1 MIDIAI
7 ATCSDHPD
15 LGHHDRGVIAELAEL
30 GIRATPLVWTD
41 AEANARLE
49 KFAAVVVQ
57 STWDSHLDP
66 LAFATWARRVHAQ
79 TVLLNP
85 LPLLEWNLNKRYLQE
100 LEQRG
105 IPITPTLWLSAG
117 SSVDL
122 RHEVIQR
129 GWTRFVIKPVVSAG
143 ATETHIFDV
152 DAMALAQ
159 ATLDRLV
166 ARHDLMVQPYLLAF
180 ETEGERSYV
189 FFAGAFSHAVRR
201 PPTLESAP
209 RGFDE
214 SHDMPPIEAELQLA
228 RQVLERVSETPVY
241 ARVDLATN
249 NDGVVRL
256 QEVELVEP
264 SLFTSLSPGA
274 QQRYARAIADR
285 LPSGPR

>member
-7 ATCSDHPD
+7 ATCASHPD
-15 LGHHDRGVIAELAEL
+15 LGQHDRGVIAALTDL

-41 AEANARLE
+41 ANAACE

-66 LAFATWARRVHAQ
+66 VGFLEWARRVQGQ
-79 TVLLNP
+79 TLLLNP
-85 LPLLEWNLNKRYLQE
+85 IELLEWNLNKRYLRE
-100 LEQRG
+100 LERRG
-105 IPITPTLWLSAG
+105 IPITPTLWVAAG
-117 SSVDL
+117 SSIDL
-122 RHEVIQR
+122 RREVTDR
-129 GWTRFVIKPVVSAG
+129 RWERFVIKPVVSAG
-143 ATETHIFDV
+143 ATETHICDV
-152 DAMALAQ
+152 EAMDAAQ

-166 ARHDLMVQPYLLAF
+166 SQGELMVQPYLHAF

-189 FFAGAFSHAVRR
+189 FFDGAFSHAIRR
-201 PPTLESAP
+201 PPTLQSAP

-214 SHDMPPIEAELQLA
+214 SHLMEPIAAELQLA
-228 RQVLERVSETPVY
+228 QQVLDRISDTPVY

-264 SLFTSLSPGA
+264 CLFTSLSTGA
-274 QQRYARAIADR
+274 QQRYAQAIAAR
-285 LPSGPR
+285 LANGPR

>member
-7 ATCSDHPD
+7 ATCSYHPD
-15 LGHHDRGVIAELAEL
+15 LGPHDRGVISELAEL

-41 AEANARLE
+41 ANARLDQ
-49 KFAAVVVQ
+49 FAAVVVQ

-66 LAFATWARRVHAQ
+66 QAFMNWARRVDAQ
-79 TVLLNP
+79 TALFNP
-85 LPLLEWNLNKRYLQE
+85 IPLIEWNLNKRYLAE
-100 LEQRG
+100 LERRG
-105 IPITPTLWLSAG
+105 VPITPTLWVSAG
-117 SSVDL
+117 SSIDL
-122 RHEVIQR
+122 PRAVAER

-143 ATETHIFDV
+143 ATETHIFDLGE
-152 DAMALAQ
+152 MNSAQ

-166 ARHDLMVQPYLLAF
+166 ARMDLMVQPYLLAF

-189 FFAGAFSHAVRR
+189 FFEGTFSHAIRR

-228 RQVLERVSETPVY
+228 QQVLEKISETPLY

-274 QQRYARAIADR
+274 PRRYAQAIAAR
-285 LPSGPR
+285 VTSGPR

>member
-7 ATCSDHPD
+7 ATCSYQPE
-15 LGHHDRGVIAELAEL
+15 LGAHDRGVIAELAEL
-30 GIRATPLVWTD
+30 GIRATPLIWTD
-41 AEANARLE
+41 TQANANLE
-49 KFAAVVVQ
+49 RFAAVVVQ

-66 LAFATWARRVHAQ
+66 LAFVTWARRVHAR
-79 TVLLNP
+79 TALFNP

-100 LEQRG
+100 LERRG
-105 IPITPTLWLSAG
+105 VPVTPTLWLSAG

-122 RHEVIQR
+122 RREVSER

-143 ATETHIFDV
+143 ATETYIFDV
-152 DAMALAQ
+152 EAMELAQ
-159 ATLDRLV
+159 ATLERLV
-166 ARHDLMVQPYLLAF
+166 ARRELMVQPYLRAF

-189 FFAGAFSHAVRR
+189 FFAGTFSHAVRR
-201 PPTLESAP
+201 PPTLASAP
-209 RGFDE
+209 RGFDA
-214 SHDMPPIEAELQLA
+214 SHDMPPIEAELQLS
-228 RQVLERVSETPVY
+228 RQVLERIGESPVY

-285 LPSGPR
+285 LSSGPR